1 MSGGF
6 SIRQQAGSVVVAL
19 KGEIDLQNS
28 PALRLALLDQLSEH
42 RDVVVDLGGVD
53 YIDSSGIACFVEAY
67 QMARSQGMRFCLA
80 AVSAQAMRV
89 LKLARL
95 DEIFVIFDRVDQA
108 VAGA

>member
-6 SIRQQAGSVVVAL
+6 SIRHQSGNVVVAL
-19 KGEIDLQNS
+19 RGEIDLQNS
-28 PALRLALLDQLSEH
+28 PEVRRALIEQLTEH
-42 RDVVVDLGGVD
+42 RNVVVDLARVD

-67 QMARSQGMRFCLA
+67 QLARSQGMRFCLA

-95 DEIFVIFDRVDQA
+95 DEVFVIFERVDQA
-108 VAGA
+108 VARA